1 MKAILLFVSF
11 TIVVA
16 SAHAQAQ
23 TAAPSNPMIGS
34 VGREWKQV
42 SGYIARAADQVP
54 ESDYGFRPTPAVR
67 TFAQLIGHLVDA
79 QFEIC
84 AAALNETPKAVEGDW
99 EKKTVK
105 AELTAGF
112 RASTEY
118 CARAYAQ
125 ADAAASLPTKLF
137 GDDAIRFNAL
147 VHNAVHDGEHYG
159 NIVTYMRLKGMVPP
173 SSQPTPTPP
182 PAR

>member
-1 MKAILLFVSF
+1 MKTILLFVSLAVL
-11 TIVVA
+11 TV
-16 SAHAQAQ
+16 SQSTQAQ
-23 TAAPSNPMIGS
+23 VSPANPMIGS
-34 VGREWKQV
+34 IGSEWKRV
-42 SGYIARAADQVP
+42 SGNITRAAEQIP

-67 TFAQLIGHLVDA
+67 TFAQLIGHLTDA

-99 EKKTVK
+99 EKKTAK
-105 AELTAGF
+105 AELTAAF

-137 GDDAIRFNAL
+137 GDNATRFNAL

-173 SSQPTPTPP
+173 SSQPTPP

>member
-1 MKAILLFVSF
+1 MMKLFLP
-11 TIVVA
+11 IVFVII
-16 SAHAQAQ
+16 
-23 TAAPSNPMIGS
+23 AAPTATHGQTSNPLIGS
-34 VGREWKQV
+34 VGREWKQL

-67 TFAQLIGHLVDA
+67 TFAQLIGHLVDS

-84 AAALNETPKAVEGDW
+84 AAALNEKPKAVEGDW

-112 RASTEY
+112 RESSEY

-125 ADAAASLPTKLF
+125 PDAAATLPTQLF
-137 GDDAIRFNAL
+137 GNNATRFNAL

-159 NIVTYMRLKGMVPP
+159 NIVTYMRIRGMVPP
-173 SSQPTPTPP
+173 SSQPTPP
-182 PAR
+182 PAT